1 MRGDIDSPEEIENEK
16 LRKDEEEALVELE
29 RFEEAE
35 TKEEIENAE
44 RGGKSIAIAIQYA
57 EPDPKLLSDRFN
69 LGRIVT
75 YWHMKTLMENE
86 GYDLNKVNFD
96 ELVDLFKKEL
106 NDSKLYEDYK
116 RRFSDAMRQD
126 EENQKY
132 V

>member
-16 LRKDEEEALVELE
+16 LRKDGEEALVELE

-57 EPDPKLLSDRFN
+57 EPDPKLLSDKFN

-126 EENQKY
+126 REDEKY

>member
-57 EPDPKLLSDRFN
+57 EPDPKLLSDHFN

-75 YWHMKTLMENE
+75 YWHMKTLMEDE

-116 RRFSDAMRQD
+116 RRYDDAMRQD

>member
-116 RRFSDAMRQD
+116 RRYDDAMRQD

>member
-35 TKEEIENAE
+35 TKEEVENAE
-44 RGGKSIAIAIQYA
+44 RGRRSMAIAIQYA

-75 YWHMKTLMENE
+75 YWHMKTLMEDE
-86 GYDLNKVNFD
+86 GYDLNKVNLD
-96 ELVDLFKKEL
+96 ALDDLFKREL

-126 EENQKY
+126 REDEKY

>member
-35 TKEEIENAE
+35 TKEEVENAE
-44 RGGKSIAIAIQYA
+44 RGRKSMAIAIQYA

-75 YWHMKTLMENE
+75 YWHMKTLRDDE

-96 ELVDLFKKEL
+96 ALVDLFKKEL

-126 EENQKY
+126 REDEKY